1 MRHSFR
7 FSAIAALS
15 LVSVNVNAQHFKS
28 PDEAYNPDEER
39 GSFDWVTKPYPIP
52 VETTT
57 YVDFF
62 FNLPDDLPDF
72 IHITLGE
79 IVNSQPEH
87 LHHFVLTGCPFKID
101 PSQEG
106 LPNYARDCTI
116 PLGAWAP
123 GADVF
128 GNLDLDTGVLLG
140 KGLGIESVQLNV
152 HYTDGVYANEAEK
165 TLKMATDG
173 IRVHYTTDF
182 RPFTIID
189 RPIINIGSAPQELV
203 IPSGESRFFVSK
215 TCEVDT
221 KCKDVDSS
229 ILEIF
234 AYTLLESQTDMTNVL
249 DSFADL
255 SCEALQPLCNS
266 SEEIARYILQV
277 CPASCG
283 LCEKGT
289 DGAVNPLNPDSYQIT
304 AIQYHAHLLG
314 REMYATLIR
323 EEDDPA
329 YETTDATQKQTQTS
343 KTIAT
348 DLESRPFWIFDFQ
361 ESIPFNFGV
370 EGDSIL
376 RGAEIKPGDKIQATC
391 VYDATYRDAPTIFH
405 LSTYDE
411 MCITTTKVTFETP
424 ISLITGESNA
434 ASALTLAMELDLMTF
449 SCKDGP
455 EYDVYS
461 GILNADEDG
470 RDVWKNH
477 PIEDAEGCTFQ
488 TLDIYGGTFTYEI
501 RNCDSEDPLGCG
513 NVEFLSDA
521 NAGAICTGGIFDQQ
535 DANAGVTKE
544 ACENAGGVY
553 GPYDCE
559 AAANFVNSGG
569 MTAFDQD
576 TQDLLVNSWWRPK
589 CCGSDIDSEDPLGC
603 GNVEFLSDA
612 NAGAICTG
620 GIFDQQDANAGVTKE
635 ACENAGGVYGPYD
648 CEAAANFVNSGG
660 MTAFDQDTQDLLVN
674 SWWRP
679 KCCGSDID
687 SSMESED
694 NNGEELSTDDSKDT
708 SSAPYFAAG
717 CTAIVLLSF
726 ACFTTILLET

>member
-1 MRHSFR
+1 MRHSFH
-7 FSAIAALS
+7 FLTATSFAAIAAIS

-52 VETTT
+52 IETTT

-79 IVNSQPEH
+79 IVNSQPQH

-106 LPNYARDCTI
+106 LPDYSRDCTI
-116 PLGAWAP
+116 ALGGWAP
-123 GADVF
+123 GTDVF

-182 RPFTIID
+182 RPFTSIM
-189 RPIINIGSAPQELV
+189 RPLINIGSAPEELV

-221 KCKDVDSS
+221 KCKDVDSRILRSYAS
-229 ILEIF
+229 I
-234 AYTLLESQTDMTNVL
+234 LLESQTDTTNMV
-249 DSFADL
+249 DSANL
-255 SCEALQPLCNS
+255 TCEALQPLCNS
-266 SEEIARYILQV
+266 SEDIAPYILQM

-283 LCEKGT
+283 MCEKGT
-289 DGAVNPLNPDSYQIT
+289 DGAVNPFNPDSYQIT
-304 AIQYHAHLLG
+304 FIHYHAHLLG
-314 REMYATLIR
+314 REMYTTLIR

-329 YETTDATQKQTQTS
+329 NETTDAIQKETQTS

-361 ESIPFNFGV
+361 EVIPINFGV
-370 EGDSIL
+370 EGDNIV

-391 VYDATYRDAPTIFH
+391 VYDATYRDEPTIFS

-411 MCITTTKVTFETP
+411 MCITLTGVTFETP
-424 ISLITGESNA
+424 ISLITSESNA
-434 ASALTLAMELDLMTF
+434 ASALKLAMELDLMTF

-477 PIEDAEGCTFQ
+477 PIEDAEGCTFP
-488 TLDIYGGTFTYEI
+488 TIDFYGGGALTYER
-501 RNCDSEDPLGCG
+501 RNCFE
-513 NVEFLSDA
+513 
-521 NAGAICTGGIFDQQ
+521 
-535 DANAGVTKE
+535 
-544 ACENAGGVY
+544 
-553 GPYDCE
+553 
-559 AAANFVNSGG
+559 
-569 MTAFDQD
+569 
-576 TQDLLVNSWWRPK
+576 
-589 CCGSDIDSEDPLGC
+589 IDSEDPLGC

-612 NAGAICTG
+612 NAGATCNG
-620 GIFDQQDANAGVTKE
+620 GTLDQQDANTGVTKE
-635 ACENAGGVYGPYD
+635 ACENAGGVYEPYT
-648 CEAAANFVNSGG
+648 CEAAAYFVNDEG
-660 MTAFDQDTQDLLVN
+660 MDAFDQDIQDLLLN

-687 SSMESED
+687 SSLELED
-694 NNGEELSTDDSKDT
+694 NNGEELSTGSEDDSEDTSDIDSSLELEDNNGEELSTGSEDDSEDT

>member
-221 KCKDVDSS
+221 KCKDVDSW
-229 ILEIF
+229 ILESF

-424 ISLITGESNA
+424 ISLITGQSNA
-434 ASALTLAMELDLMTF
+434 ASALPLAMELDLMTF

-477 PIEDAEGCTFQ
+477 PIEDAEGCTFP
-488 TLDIYGGTFTYEI
+488 TLDFYGGTFTYEI
-501 RNCDSEDPLGCG
+501 RNCDLEDPLGCG

-521 NAGAICTGGIFDQQ
+521 NAGALCTGGIFDQQ
-535 DANAGVTKE
+535 DANAGVIKE

-553 GPYDCE
+553 EPYTCE
-559 AAANFVNSGG
+559 SAAYFVNSEG
-569 MTAFDQD
+569 MAAFDQN
-576 TQDLLVNSWWRPK
+576 TQDLVL
-589 CCGSDIDSEDPLGC
+589 
-603 GNVEFLSDA
+603 
-612 NAGAICTG
+612 
-620 GIFDQQDANAGVTKE
+620 
-635 ACENAGGVYGPYD
+635 
-648 CEAAANFVNSGG
+648 
-660 MTAFDQDTQDLLVN
+660 N

-694 NNGEELSTDDSKDT
+694 NNGEELSTGSEDDSKDT